1 MRRLSPFIAM
11 NAWIA
16 AALACASVGCGGSSG
31 DAATSSSGATTG
43 AGGGASSS
51 SSGAGGTGGGASGS
65 SGSSG
70 TGGASAACKA
80 LFCEDFEGGK
90 DIDPV
95 KWKVDVGYDPGNM
108 LAVDSAQV
116 AHGSLAAHAHLVD
129 TTGGFATLRESATF
143 PALADELWGRAYF
156 YTTVADG
163 AGHTGFISAF
173 VGDARVLEIG
183 QSNGNWQ
190 LTYYEP
196 GKEFPAG
203 YNTKIPQSKWVCL
216 EWHFTRSGPKLI
228 EVYTDGALAVDYDAS
243 GHKPDALTAVSLGID
258 NHSPNPPGNDVYLDD
273 IAIDAA
279 RIGCLP

>member
-1 MRRLSPFIAM
+1 
-11 NAWIA
+11 
-16 AALACASVGCGGSSG
+16 
-31 DAATSSSGATTG
+31 
-43 AGGGASSS
+43 
-51 SSGAGGTGGGASGS
+51 
-65 SGSSG
+65 
-70 TGGASAACKA
+70 
-80 LFCEDFEGGK
+80 
-90 DIDPV
+90 
-95 KWKVDVGYDPGNM
+95 M
-108 LAVDSAQV
+108 LTLQSTQV
-116 AHGSLAAHAHLVD
+116 AHGTSAAHAHLVD

-143 PALADELWGRAYF
+143 PQLADELWGRAYF
-156 YTTVADG
+156 YTTVEGG

-173 VGDARVLEIG
+173 VADARVLEIG

-196 GKEFPAG
+196 GKEYPAG

-216 EWHFTRSGPKLI
+216 EWHFKRSGPKLI

-243 GHKPDALTAVSLGID
+243 GHQPAALTAVSLGID